1 MIKNL
6 AFLTNNKI
14 SHFIFATLLTI
25 LPLSFMLGS
34 LIINSTVVII
44 CILFIYLIFKNKNL
58 NFLKNEF
65 LIILIIFWL
74 SLIIN
79 LFFSTAPENGFG
91 RVLGFVRF
99 IILILAIKYFF
110 DFKNNIHFNF
120 IFTSWV
126 LIFLIICFDLIFE
139 FVFGFNTLGFKSYM
153 PGRLSGFLNQELK
166 IGHFFS
172 AFFLICCAY
181 IYKVKPQ
188 NMLLYILLFSCL
200 VISLLIGERS
210 NFIRV
215 FLMVIFF
222 IIFFEKKNFI
232 KKILLIFSI
241 FLISLSVI
249 FFNPNYNIRFYGQFI
264 KPIINSENIT
274 QIINNTMYGA
284 NYDRAFKIF
293 EKNKYFGVGIK
304 NFRNESNKEI
314 YKNKNLK
321 FNEQAATTH
330 PHQIH
335 LEFLSETGLFGY
347 LIFFGSMLYCFF
359 IFIKKYFINRNL
371 ISLSAFLY
379 IVFSLVPIIPSGSF
393 FTTFGASLFWINF
406 AIMVSFFDKKN

>member
-1 MIKNL
+1 
-6 AFLTNNKI
+6 
-14 SHFIFATLLTI
+14 
-25 LPLSFMLGS
+25 MLGS

-79 LFFSTAPENGFG
+79 LFFSTEPENGFG

-188 NMLLYILLFSCL
+188 NMLLYILLFSCWL
-200 VISLLIGERS
+200 
-210 NFIRV
+210 
-215 FLMVIFF
+215 FLF
-222 IIFFEKKNFI
+222 
-232 KKILLIFSI
+232 
-241 FLISLSVI
+241 
-249 FFNPNYNIRFYGQFI
+249 
-264 KPIINSENIT
+264 
-274 QIINNTMYGA
+274 
-284 NYDRAFKIF
+284 
-293 EKNKYFGVGIK
+293 
-304 NFRNESNKEI
+304 
-314 YKNKNLK
+314 
-321 FNEQAATTH
+321 
-330 PHQIH
+330 
-335 LEFLSETGLFGY
+335 
-347 LIFFGSMLYCFF
+347 
-359 IFIKKYFINRNL
+359 
-371 ISLSAFLY
+371 
-379 IVFSLVPIIPSGSF
+379 
-393 FTTFGASLFWINF
+393 
-406 AIMVSFFDKKN
+406 